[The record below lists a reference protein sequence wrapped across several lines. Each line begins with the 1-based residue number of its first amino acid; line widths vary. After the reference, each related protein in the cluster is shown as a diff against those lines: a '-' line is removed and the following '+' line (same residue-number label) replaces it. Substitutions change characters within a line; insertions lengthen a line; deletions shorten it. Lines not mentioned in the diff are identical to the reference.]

1 VSDLAVFQQQRPRL
15 FALAYRLL
23 GSAADAEDVV
33 QSAYLRWAGAH
44 DVREPAAFLTTMV
57 SRLCLDELRS
67 ARARRERYVGPWL
80 PEPVASGELGPL
92 ETAEQRSQVS
102 YAALLLLERLTPQE
116 RAVCVLRDAFDYP
129 YRDVAEVVG
138 LTDAHCRQLHRRAR
152 ARLAEGRARFE
163 VPAERHAELTLRLFA
178 AAAAGEVAAL
188 EQLLAED
195 VVVLSDG
202 GGAVSAARRP
212 VSGRSRVAR
221 FLVGIAARTGPVEVR
236 TGEVNGAPALLVL
249 DGGRLVGVAV
259 AEPGPAGIRAL
270 YVTVAPDKLRRL
282 SDQLEDPP
290 AVTSG
295 PAAPSEQGQRQTSL
309 P

>member
-1 VSDLAVFQQQRPRL
+1 VSELAVFEQQRPRL

-33 QSAYLRWAGAH
+33 QQAYLRWAGAR
-44 DVREPAAFLTTMV
+44 DVREPAAFLTTVV

-67 ARARRERYVGPWL
+67 ARVRRERYVGPWL
-80 PEPVASGELGPL
+80 PEPVASAELGPL
-92 ETAEQRSQVS
+92 ETAEQRAQVS

-129 YRDVAEVVG
+129 YRTIAEVVG
-138 LTDAHCRQLHRRAR
+138 LSDAHCRQLHRRAR
-152 ARLAEGRARFE
+152 ARLAEGRARFA

-188 EQLLAED
+188 EQLLAAD

-212 VSGRSRVAR
+212 VTGRNRAAR
-221 FLVGIAARTGPVEVR
+221 FLAGIAARRGPIEVR
-236 TGEVNGAPALLVL
+236 LAEVNGAPALLTL
-249 DGGRLVGVAV
+249 EAGRLVAVAV
-259 AEPGPAGIRAL
+259 AEPGPDGIRAL
-270 YVTVAPDKLRRL
+270 YLSVAPDKLRRL
-282 SDQLEDPP
+282 AAQLGPP
-290 AVTSG
+290 AAVTPGS
-295 PAAPSEQGQRQTSL
+295 ATPSEQGQR
-309 P
+309 